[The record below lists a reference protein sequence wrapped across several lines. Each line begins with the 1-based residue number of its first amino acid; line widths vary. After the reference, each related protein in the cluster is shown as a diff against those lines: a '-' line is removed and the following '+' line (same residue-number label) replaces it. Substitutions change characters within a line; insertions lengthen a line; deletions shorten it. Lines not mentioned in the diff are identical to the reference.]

1 MKKDKNDRKGS
12 DFTDKDKELK
22 EEQLSDAKHLSEII
36 NSVSSGKRSIFES
49 VMLAYLNGME
59 AGMVYGKDDIS

>member
-1 MKKDKNDRKGS
+1 MGSQRYQKGS
-12 DFTDKDKELK
+12 DFTDKEKELTPD
-22 EEQLSDAKHLSEII
+22 QLSDPKHLSEII

-59 AGMVYGKDDIS
+59 AGMAYGKDDIS

>member
-1 MKKDKNDRKGS
+1 MISQRYQKGS

-22 EEQLSDAKHLSEII
+22 EDQISDAKHLSEII
-36 NSVSSGKRSIFES
+36 NSVSSGKCSIFES

-59 AGMVYGKDDIS
+59 AGMAYGKDDIS

>member
-1 MKKDKNDRKGS
+1 MISQRYQKGS

-22 EEQLSDAKHLSEII
+22 EDQISDAKHLSEII

>member
-1 MKKDKNDRKGS
+1 MGSQRYQKGS
-12 DFTDKDKELK
+12 DFTDKEKELK
-22 EEQLSDAKHLSEII
+22 EDQLSDAKNLSEII

-59 AGMVYGKDDIS
+59 AGMVYSKDDIS

>member
-1 MKKDKNDRKGS
+1 MGSQRYQKGS

-22 EEQLSDAKHLSEII
+22 EDQLSDAKHLSEII

>member
-1 MKKDKNDRKGS
+1 MGSQRYQKGS
-12 DFTDKDKELK
+12 VFTDKDKELK
-22 EEQLSDAKHLSEII
+22 EDQLSDAKHLSEII

-59 AGMVYGKDDIS
+59 AGMVFSKDDIS

>member
-1 MKKDKNDRKGS
+1 MGEE
-12 DFTDKDKELK
+12 KELTPD
-22 EEQLSDAKHLSEII
+22 QLSDAKHLSEII
-36 NSVSSGKRSIFES
+36 NSVSSGKCSILES

>member
-1 MKKDKNDRKGS
+1 MISQRYQKGS

-22 EEQLSDAKHLSEII
+22 EDQISDAKHLSEII

-59 AGMVYGKDDIS
+59 AGMVYSKDDIS